1 MLRTGVDLIEVAR
14 VEEAVERYGERFLNR
29 VFLEAEWKP
38 KQGRFPE
45 LAARFAA
52 KEAVSK
58 VLGTGIG
65 DVLWT
70 DIEIVQDERGMPGV
84 KLHGAA
90 AAIAGKLGLTQ
101 WSLSLT
107 HTREHAIAFV
117 VALG

>member
-29 VFLEAEWKP
+29 VVLEAEWKP

-70 DIEIVQDERGMPGV
+70 DI
-84 KLHGAA
+84 
-90 AAIAGKLGLTQ
+90 
-101 WSLSLT
+101 
-107 HTREHAIAFV
+107 
-117 VALG
+117 